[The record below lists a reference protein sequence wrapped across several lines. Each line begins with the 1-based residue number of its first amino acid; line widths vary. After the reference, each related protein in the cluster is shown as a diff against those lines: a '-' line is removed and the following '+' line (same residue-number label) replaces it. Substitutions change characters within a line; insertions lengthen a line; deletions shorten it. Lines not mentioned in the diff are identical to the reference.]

1 MMIIAAFSDTHGDN
15 TPMLNLLNSNKEI
28 GAVIHCGDTA
38 DDIDSL
44 KMCFPELDVYGV
56 RGNNDFF
63 TEYPKELICEIGGL
77 KFFITHGHFYSV
89 KMGETIVKSAC
100 KNFGCDICVYGHTH
114 RASFSQEDGI
124 IVLNPGTSRYSG
136 SYALIDTETKK
147 ITIKNF

>member
-1 MMIIAAFSDTHGDN
+1 MIIAVFSDTHGDN
-15 TPMLNLLNSNKEI
+15 TSMLNVVDANKDI
-28 GAVIHCGDTA
+28 KAVIHCGDVQ

-44 KMCFPELDVYGV
+44 KMCFPHLSVYGV

-63 TEYPKELICEIGGL
+63 TEYPKELICEIGGM

-89 KMGETIVKSAC
+89 KMGETVIKSAC
-100 KNFGCDICVYGHTH
+100 RDFGCDICVFGHTH
-114 RASFSQEDGI
+114 APTLYEEKGI

-147 ITIKNF
+147 VTIEKF